1 MLCSRKPRIRGLM
14 YWSDVAWSG
23 WCASALFTSRI
34 VCSQHDRWRY
44 CQWYEFL
51 CIIFNGIYYIS
62 YFCCCK
68 CQVST
73 LGMKTRKL
81 HQPILKHK
89 TDTTW
94 LCEKSCVTTNFI
106 CLANRCRLKC
116 GCHWKLPP
124 SLFRDLILSG
134 SDTCIGLINSL
145 IHRYLDDAASTDAI
159 SEKLKQ
165 VCPSLYRNEVKLS

>member
-1 MLCSRKPRIRGLM
+1 M

-51 CIIFNGIYYIS
+51 RIIFNGIYYIS

-116 GCHWKLPP
+116 GCHWKQLYSAIWFFPAWTLASALETLSSIDTWMMRP
-124 SLFRDLILSG
+124 ARMLSVRNWDLCPLSAEM
-134 SDTCIGLINSL
+134 
-145 IHRYLDDAASTDAI
+145 R
-159 SEKLKQ
+159 
-165 VCPSLYRNEVKLS
+165 